1 MMDFRWSNKATE
13 NQFELFHKLIKQ
25 GWRIELEDIDQLG
38 NGYWQTDDVTGLP
51 IPNQRLNSF
60 GDVSLVTWSTYVY
73 PPKAVDWVE
82 DLNASFNSPLEA
94 YEWLAPRLSKYAK
107 AYWNEEVER

>member
-1 MMDFRWSNKATE
+1 MMDFRWSNEATK
-13 NQFELFHKLIKQ
+13 NQFELFHKLTKQ

-107 AYWNEEVER
+107 ECQREEK